1 MCATTAHGVPSPARA
16 RVYDI
21 GFDVLRDILEML
33 RCDLN
38 NRSKTAMR
46 AQRTIEILEAL
57 VGFDTTSRN
66 SNLALVEWVEA
77 YLDRLG
83 VPHIPSVRAAASTC
97 DWR

>member
-1 MCATTAHGVPSPARA
+1 
-16 RVYDI
+16 VYDI
-21 GFDVLRDILEML
+21 GFGVLRDILEML

-66 SNLALVEWVEA
+66 SNLPLVEWVEA
-77 YLDRLG
+77 YLDRFG
-83 VPHIPSVRAAASTC
+83 VPRAAWCAGNHSLGAHG
-97 DWR
+97 RGPYRRAVMV